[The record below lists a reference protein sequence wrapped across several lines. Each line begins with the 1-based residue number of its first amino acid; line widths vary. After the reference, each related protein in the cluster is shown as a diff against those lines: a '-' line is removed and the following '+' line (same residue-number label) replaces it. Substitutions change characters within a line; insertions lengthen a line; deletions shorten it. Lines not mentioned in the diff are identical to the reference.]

1 MFSST
6 GYNDV
11 SWHNDEILTPNMEN
25 LAREGMILENAYMQ
39 PMCTPSRV
47 ALMTGYYPIH
57 TGDQVQFYIM
67 SKNKFLSKLIN
78 YDPSPRMGLE
88 GIRSLLDYM

>member
-1 MFSST
+1 M
-6 GYNDV
+6 DK
-11 SWHNDEILTPNMEN
+11 

-39 PMCTPSRV
+39 PVCTPSRA

-67 SKNKFLSKLIN
+67 SKNIFLSKLIN

-88 GIRSLLDYM
+88 GIRSHLDYM